1 MRARSTVVLATAASL
16 AVMTLAPAAG
26 NAADSEIE
34 LTVYG
39 FKGIYKG
46 NQRVKITGGT
56 SDVRLAK
63 LDGKTKAFDLTLAQA
78 DIDDTNDD
86 GYRDFRDIQVGDKLD
101 IKADLKKRKPG
112 KPPYKA
118 YAFKDLT
125 HPRPPRIS

>member
-1 MRARSTVVLATAASL
+1 MRARSTVILAAAASL
-16 AVMTLAPAAG
+16 TVMALAPTAG

-46 NQRVKITGGT
+46 NQVVKITGGT
-56 SDVRLAK
+56 SDVKLAK
-63 LDGKTKAFDLTLAQA
+63 LDGKTRAFDLTLAQA

-118 YAFKDLT
+118 YTFRDLT

>member
-1 MRARSTVVLATAASL
+1 MTSRSTAILTALALAAV
-16 AVMTLAPAAG
+16 ALAPAAG

-39 FKGIYKG
+39 FKGVYKG

-56 SDVRLAK
+56 SDVKLAK
-63 LDGKTKAFDLTLAQA
+63 LDGKTRAFDLTVAQA

-112 KPPYKA
+112 KPPFKA
-118 YAFKDLT
+118 YAFRDLT
-125 HPRPPRIS
+125 HPRPPRIN